1 MKTNNDFKQS
11 FLCCLEDISASA
23 SSCHL
28 NFQNVKGIKKETGV
42 ISKFLEISP
51 EQTILFACFVELSL
65 QRTVTLE
72 SLARYFKCS
81 VLKLINNMH
90 EIETLEKK
98 NYIQKIIRNKGGRY
112 SYNDFGFVVPHHVI
126 EALRKGDPSILTAS
140 SKLDL
145 PSFLKQI
152 WELTEMRGQF
162 CITTEQL
169 FAEIEFFI
177 SNNKE
182 LPFISFIDN
191 SLHKTVS
198 KCTVFAACYN
208 RLKGQFDIG
217 IEGFADSIFDNMGE
231 QLEFSNEVSSG
242 THELIK
248 NNIMKL
254 ITTEFEGDKTITLE
268 AQTAKLLYQ
277 DYPSLLVADLKVPGL
292 ISHKSIAQKK
302 LFFNDMLARQI
313 KEIEEILKP
322 SKLSAYCQSLKK
334 NNLTMGVVSIFSGS
348 SGTGK
353 TEAVYQIARKTGR
366 DIFMVD
372 LSQTKSKW
380 FGESEKLVKGIFNSY
395 SVLLKNRVIE
405 PILFIN
411 EADGLFSKR
420 REIIGQSSSVDQSL
434 NTIQNILLQALES
447 FEGIL
452 IATTNLSCNIDKA
465 FERRFTFKIDF
476 QKPDK
481 LVRKRIWKS
490 KLPELSE
497 KNADLLAERYEI
509 TGGDIDVQVRQ
520 ALLQKVLK
528 RESNIFEVLNEICS
542 KGHSFDARTKLGF
555 R

>member
-1 MKTNNDFKQS
+1 
-11 FLCCLEDISASA
+11 
-23 SSCHL
+23 
-28 NFQNVKGIKKETGV
+28 
-42 ISKFLEISP
+42 
-51 EQTILFACFVELSL
+51 
-65 QRTVTLE
+65 
-72 SLARYFKCS
+72 
-81 VLKLINNMH
+81 
-90 EIETLEKK
+90 
-98 NYIQKIIRNKGGRY
+98 
-112 SYNDFGFVVPHHVI
+112 
-126 EALRKGDPSILTAS
+126 
-140 SKLDL
+140 
-145 PSFLKQI
+145 
-152 WELTEMRGQF
+152 
-162 CITTEQL
+162 
-169 FAEIEFFI
+169 
-177 SNNKE
+177 
-182 LPFISFIDN
+182 
-191 SLHKTVS
+191 
-198 KCTVFAACYN
+198 
-208 RLKGQFDIG
+208 
-217 IEGFADSIFDNMGE
+217 MGE